1 MLYFTNDTTVFINGE
16 WVNAKEAK
24 TGNFSQTLHYGNGV
38 FEGMRAY
45 ETPLGTHIFKAYE
58 HYERFLYSCS
68 CMGINIDYD
77 VEELVAITYEL
88 LDRNNFKYAYIRP
101 LVYLAPDMGL
111 KTPAGNNLMISAWKW
126 RPYLGEKLLNVMTSS
141 YERPNPR
148 SCIIDAKISGQ
159 YITSILAVNEAM
171 AKGYDEA
178 LLLDMNGFVAEG
190 PGANFFY
197 EKDNVLYT
205 CPKGHIL
212 PGITRAT
219 ILQLAKDLEI
229 EIKEMF
235 FTVEDVEGADGAFF
249 AGTAAELAGL
259 KSLNDVPFKKPWAVT
274 HGYRLKNA
282 YRGLVVSSEAVIKDV
297 V

>member
-1 MLYFTNDTTVFINGE
+1 MYLADHTVVYVNGE
-16 WVNAKEAK
+16 WINVKDAKA
-24 TGNFSQTLHYGNGV
+24 GSFSQTLHYGNGV

-58 HYERFLYSCS
+58 HYERLLYSCKA
-68 CMGINIDYD
+68 MGITIRYN
-77 VEELVAITYEL
+77 VNELVEITYEL

-101 LVYLAPDMGL
+101 IVYLAPEMSL
-111 KTPAGNNLMISAWKW
+111 KTPAESNLMISAWKW
-126 RPYLGEKLLNVMTSS
+126 RPYLGERLLNVMTSS

-148 SCIIDAKISGQ
+148 SCVIDAKISGQ
-159 YITSILAVNEAM
+159 YVTSILAVNEAK

-197 EKDNVLYT
+197 EKENILYT

-212 PGITRAT
+212 PGITRQT

-229 EIKEMF
+229 PVREMY

-249 AGTAAELAGL
+249 AGTAAEVAGL
-259 KSLNDVPFKKPWAVT
+259 KRLNNVPFKKPWAESF
-274 HGYRLKNA
+274 GYRLKKA
-282 YRGLVVSSEAVIKDV
+282 YRGLVLSAEAVIKDV